1 MWITYPQIINI
12 CTRFCKGYF
21 SYTRYMSLLDI
32 FFPAKCFGCG
42 YLGGYICPRCEKKL
56 HPLEKQACIYCNKP
70 SLYGLTHPACQRPM
84 GVGGHISLFH
94 YDNLLKKIIKGI
106 KYSFVTA
113 AQNDL
118 FYLIAKHGQDPL
130 LYYKKRTGL
139 LIQPIPLSKEK
150 EQSRGF
156 NQAKMIAGA
165 FSFLINIKQ
174 TEMIRRHKNT
184 EIQAKIKSKQKR
196 RENISRAFSLI
207 SKYTNMKE
215 ILLVDDVVTSGST
228 VKEAAKTLKEGGVE
242 KVFVF
247 SVAKG

>member
-1 MWITYPQIINI
+1 
-12 CTRFCKGYF
+12 
-21 SYTRYMSLLDI
+21 
-32 FFPAKCFGCG
+32 
-42 YLGGYICPRCEKKL
+42 
-56 HPLEKQACIYCNKP
+56 
-70 SLYGLTHPACQRPM
+70 M

-196 RENISRAFSLI
+196 TENISRAFSLI